1 MVVVGFNLRRW
12 VGGKGVGFVDWIG
25 KIGLLGKRE
34 PSMAEDN
41 IGVAQD
47 SQFGIFDDR

>member
-25 KIGLLGKRE
+25 KIGLFGKRE

-41 IGVAQD
+41 TRSGTRLSIRH
-47 SQFGIFDDR
+47 F